1 MVDYGYY
8 SEVFGSRVIGE
19 GDFPSTARAV
29 YDIFAMICTSDIG
42 DDDECRRAVCYE
54 CDYLY
59 ANGGY
64 NAINGIK
71 STKSE
76 SAGDYSISYGEKSGV
91 CTVFGIPLSP
101 ISYNILLRGGYISRV
116 INGGDDLG

>member
-1 MVDYGYY
+1 MLN
-8 SEVFGSRVIGE
+8 RK
-19 GDFPSTARAV
+19 
-29 YDIFAMICTSDIG
+29 
-42 DDDECRRAVCYE
+42 
-54 CDYLY
+54 
-59 ANGGY
+59 N

-71 STKSE
+71 CTKSE

-116 INGGDDLG
+116 INGGDDVG